1 MRINKEF
8 VKALVLRD
16 LRRYFSNPTGY
27 VFITLFIFLSAAA
40 AFWQDRFFLNNLA
53 NLDELNQLFPFLLLF
68 FIPALTMSV
77 WSEEKRQSTDELLL
91 TMPAR
96 SFEVVLG
103 KYLSTLGIYTAA
115 LLLSL
120 SHVIVLYW
128 LGRPDP
134 GVMFSNYLGYWLLGA
149 ALISLGL
156 VASQLT
162 ANTAIAF
169 ILGAAF
175 CALAMF
181 IGSLVGILS
190 PVFGHTLDANGLV
203 AHFQDFASGV
213 VSLSGIFYFVAL
225 AATMLYVNTLII
237 DCRHWP
243 KQWEGRPTTL
253 HQTVRVVGVVLAV
266 LSINILLGR
275 AGGRLDV
282 TAEHLHSLSSETRT
296 ILSELP
302 KGRTVFVQAYVSPE
316 VPQSY
321 VQSRA
326 NLLSTLHEIGSIAGS
341 RVQIMLRDTV
351 PFSPEAREAREK
363 FGIVPRQVT
372 DLEGA
377 RAGIDQIFMGIAITC
392 GAEEQVIPFLDRG
405 LSPEYELTR
414 SIRVVAGTGRKKVGV
429 LQTAINVFG
438 GLDFQTMHNAPEW
451 PIVEELKKQYEVV
464 RLQPGSEIPS
474 DLDGLLVVLPSSL
487 NQPAMDTLAAA
498 IHRGTPTLLLEDPLP
513 LVSPGLAPSEPPGG
527 NMNPM
532 MRSQAPQEPK
542 GDIGALMAGI
552 GINWNSARVV
562 WDTYNP
568 HPDLASLPPE
578 VIFIGKG
585 NENAEAFNTKAA
597 ESAPLQELVLLYP
610 GAFQKAVDTKL
621 NFIPLVE
628 TGKVSGAFQYSQ
640 LLQRNFFGTQ
650 LNRNLRHIPD
660 DAVFTIAAEV
670 RGAAPSAESEAE
682 DPAAKQDSKTDSG
695 DSRQAEKATAK
706 PIHVIAIAD
715 VDFISQQFFDLR
727 AQGPKNLNF
736 DNVSF
741 FLNCMD
747 VLTGD
752 DSFIPLRSKRVRHR
766 TLERVE
772 EQTRAFTTQRIQEEK
787 QAESE
792 ADAALK
798 EAQAAL
804 DRKVA
809 DVRQRADLDDRTKQI
824 MARNLQE
831 SENRKFEVLKANIE
845 SAKEAKI
852 HASRERTEEQTRRIQ
867 DGIRTFAVLFP
878 PIPVFVLGVWIFLK
892 RQRREREGAAAARRL
907 RS

>member
-1 MRINKEF
+1 
-8 VKALVLRD
+8 
-16 LRRYFSNPTGY
+16 
-27 VFITLFIFLSAAA
+27 
-40 AFWQDRFFLNNLA
+40 
-53 NLDELNQLFPFLLLF
+53 
-68 FIPALTMSV
+68 
-77 WSEEKRQSTDELLL
+77 
-91 TMPAR
+91 
-96 SFEVVLG
+96 
-103 KYLSTLGIYTAA
+103 
-115 LLLSL
+115 
-120 SHVIVLYW
+120 
-128 LGRPDP
+128 
-134 GVMFSNYLGYWLLGA
+134 
-149 ALISLGL
+149 
-156 VASQLT
+156 
-162 ANTAIAF
+162 
-169 ILGAAF
+169 
-175 CALAMF
+175 
-181 IGSLVGILS
+181 
-190 PVFGHTLDANGLV
+190 HTLDANGLV
-203 AHFQDFASGV
+203 AHVQDFASGV

-282 TAEHLHSLSSETRT
+282 TAEHLHSVSSETRT

-302 KGRTVFVQAYVSPE
+302 EGRTVFVLAYVSPE

-487 NQPAMDTLAAA
+487 TQPAMDTLAAA

-578 VIFIGKG
+578 VIFVGKG

-610 GAFQKAVDTKL
+610 IVT
-621 NFIPLVE
+621 
-628 TGKVSGAFQYSQ
+628 
-640 LLQRNFFGTQ
+640 FGTF
-650 LNRNLRHIPD
+650 RMTPSSRSRRR
-660 DAVFTIAAEV
+660 FAE
-670 RGAAPSAESEAE
+670 P
-682 DPAAKQDSKTDSG
+682 P
-695 DSRQAEKATAK
+695 
-706 PIHVIAIAD
+706 P
-715 VDFISQQFFDLR
+715 
-727 AQGPKNLNF
+727 
-736 DNVSF
+736 
-741 FLNCMD
+741 
-747 VLTGD
+747 
-752 DSFIPLRSKRVRHR
+752 
-766 TLERVE
+766 
-772 EQTRAFTTQRIQEEK
+772 
-787 QAESE
+787 
-792 ADAALK
+792 
-798 EAQAAL
+798 
-804 DRKVA
+804 
-809 DVRQRADLDDRTKQI
+809 
-824 MARNLQE
+824 ARN
-831 SENRKFEVLKANIE
+831 RKLRIPPRNKTPKPTQATPGRRRKRRPSRFTSLRLRTWISSRSSSSTFVLKA
-845 SAKEAKI
+845 
-852 HASRERTEEQTRRIQ
+852 RRT
-867 DGIRTFAVLFP
+867 
-878 PIPVFVLGVWIFLK
+878 
-892 RQRREREGAAAARRL
+892 
-907 RS
+907 